1 MKLYVC
7 VHAVDDHYQQRSE
20 IAAQPLEI
28 LEVFEDHMFHVLAA
42 ISIELLTQ
50 DSNSNPHWMF
60 NEDEDVEYHVWLHY
74 NNTPTFDFLVK
85 AVTVGIEP
93 LSKRTLN

>member
-1 MKLYVC
+1 MKLYIC
-7 VHAVDDHYQQRSE
+7 VRAVDDHYQQRSE
-20 IAAQPLEI
+20 IATRSLEI
-28 LEVFEDHMFHVLAA
+28 LEDFEDRMFQMLAV

-74 NNTPTFDFLVK
+74 NNTPTFDFLVN
-85 AVTVGIEP
+85 AITVGIEP